1 MKVILTLITLFTNP
15 GFIYDCNEKRNI
27 LKLNCEEV
35 ECYFDL
41 QLKQGDYKYITE
53 SRKDTVTFLISDN
66 LGAFIL
72 RKTENEPYI
81 FQIIQ

>member
-1 MKVILTLITLFTNP
+1 MKIILILITLFTNP
-15 GFIYDCNEKRNI
+15 GFIYDCSEKKNI
-27 LKLNCEEV
+27 LKLNCLET